1 MCVQW
6 LDIGV
11 LVLKKP
17 STVFLMIYCLNRSFG
32 GNYRF
37 NVLLNRKC
45 PVFLV
50 TLSKMVA

>member
-17 STVFLMIYCLNRSFG
+17 SHRILTIYCLNKALEAFIG
-32 GNYRF
+32 LMF
-37 NVLLNRKC
+37 C
-45 PVFLV
+45 
-50 TLSKMVA
+50 